1 MPLGFNA
8 WTGQL
13 DSINPPRIRLQR
25 RNNWAELSL
34 GCNLKKE
41 FLPMKK
47 FSLLALVMW
56 FCFLP
61 AARANLTGTV
71 QGTIQ
76 VADNRNLGSVPA
88 ATGGLKPA
96 RRVFVAVTALPASSS
111 SGVINPTFYA
121 VTDHNGN
128 FSSPWQDTTRNALP
142 ARLRVEVL
150 WAGATTPAAGTT
162 TPQATLFQIGKW
174 EVSPGSVGSPTSLF
188 RRDVSAVNSNLGTLT
203 APATEET
210 AAYLTTEGF
219 FFNIVRHSRTLRNR
233 MPGLVV
239 KTRVPG
245 FNYLFGVSPFPHE
258 VLVSENVPISN
269 PLVLAHELG
278 HAITWAALDLGS
290 APINPVSDYSHPS
303 GSALQWSPL
312 QREFSKAAF
321 LEGLAEAWALR
332 WAFGPDVS
340 PVLLIGTSTF
350 NYEAG
355 TVTGPAGEVVL
366 NCTSAISA
374 HEFPFCHTV
383 AVWDLLDSHN
393 GGADTLTLTTANL
406 VDTLNR
412 FQNGA
417 CNGCRD
423 EWGVDALNHND
434 FLCNA
439 TPLSRRVHIRAVW
452 SADGISGGPSSSCG
466 Q

>member
-1 MPLGFNA
+1 
-8 WTGQL
+8 
-13 DSINPPRIRLQR
+13 
-25 RNNWAELSL
+25 
-34 GCNLKKE
+34 
-41 FLPMKK
+41 
-47 FSLLALVMW
+47 MW
-56 FCFLP
+56 FCFDP
-61 AARANLTGTV
+61 SAAHANVTGTV

-76 VADNRNLGSVPA
+76 VPDNRSAGSLPA
-88 ATGGLKPA
+88 LTGGVRSV
-96 RRVFVAVTALPASSS
+96 RRVVVAVTAIPASSN
-111 SGVINPTFYA
+111 SGLTVINPTFFA

-128 FSSPWQDTTRNALP
+128 FSSPWQDTTRNAFP
-142 ARLRVEVL
+142 AHLRVEVL
-150 WAGATTPAAGTT
+150 WAGATSGAAGTT
-162 TPQATLFQIGKW
+162 TYPTTLFQIGIW
-174 EVSPGSVGSPTSLF
+174 NATPGSVGSPASIF
-188 RRDVSAVNSNLGTLT
+188 RPNVNAANSNLGILT
-203 APATEET
+203 ASATQET

-219 FFNIVRHSRTLRNR
+219 FFNIVRHSQTLRNR

-258 VLVSENVPISN
+258 VLVSENVPVST
-269 PLVLAHELG
+269 PLILAHELG

-290 APINPVSDYSHPS
+290 APINPASDYSHPS
-303 GSALQWSPL
+303 GSPLRWNLL

-332 WAFGPDVS
+332 WAFGPDVN
-340 PVLLIGTSTF
+340 PVFSIGDNTF
-350 NYEAG
+350 RVEPG
-355 TVTGPAGEVVL
+355 TVIGPAGEVVL
-366 NCTSAISA
+366 DCTSANAA

-412 FQNGA
+412 FQNGV

-439 TPLSRRVHIRAVW
+439 TPLDRRIAIRTVW